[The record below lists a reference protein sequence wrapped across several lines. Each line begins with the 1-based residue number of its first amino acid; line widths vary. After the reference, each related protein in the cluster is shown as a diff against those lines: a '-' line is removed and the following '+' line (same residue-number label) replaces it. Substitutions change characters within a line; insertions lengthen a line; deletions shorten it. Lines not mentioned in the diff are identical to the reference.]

1 MKIASAAVCGRDG
14 ILKLPRRKFLHLT
27 TGAAALPLLSRIAWA
42 QAYPTRP
49 VRLMVGFAAGG
60 GYDIVARLIGQ
71 WLSERLGQPFVIE
84 NRPGAGTNIATEAV
98 VRAPPD
104 GYTLLLIGST
114 NAINAT
120 FYQKLNFNFIDD
132 IAPVS
137 SITQQPQAMLANP
150 SFPAKTIPEFID
162 YAKANPGKVNMSS
175 PGVGT
180 ISHLAGELFKMMAGV
195 NLVHVPF
202 GGNSPALTALLGG
215 QVDVSVASLPSSIEY
230 IRTGKLRGLGVTTAM
245 RAEALPDVPSV
256 GEFVTG
262 YDVTAWYGVAAPK
275 GTPVDIIDKLNNEID
290 AGLADPKLKARLAD
304 FGGTPLVLSPAD
316 FGKFIAQ
323 EIEKWG
329 NVIRALNLKA
339 D

>member
-1 MKIASAAVCGRDG
+1 M
-14 ILKLPRRKFLHLT
+14 KLPRRTFLHLAV
-27 TGAAALPLLSRIAWA
+27 GAAALPAVAPIATA
-42 QAYPTRP
+42 QAYPSRP
-49 VRLMVGFAAGG
+49 VHLVVGFAAGG

-71 WLSERLGQPFVIE
+71 WLSERLGQSFVIE

-120 FYQKLNFNFIDD
+120 FYQKLNFNFIRD

-150 SFPAKTIPEFID
+150 SFPAKTIPELID

-245 RAEALPDVPSV
+245 RAEALPDVPSI

-262 YDVTAWYGVAAPK
+262 YDVTAWYGVGAPK
-275 GTPVDIIDKLNNEID
+275 GTPVDIIDTLNKEIN

-316 FGKFIAQ
+316 LGKLIAQ
-323 EIEKWG
+323 ETEKWG
-329 NVIRALNLKA
+329 KVIRAANIKPE
-339 D
+339 

>member
-1 MKIASAAVCGRDG
+1 V
-14 ILKLPRRKFLHLT
+14 KLPRRRFLHLAA
-27 TGAAALPLLSRIAWA
+27 GAAAQPAISRIAWA
-42 QAYPTRP
+42 QAYPSRP
-49 VRLMVGFAAGG
+49 VRIVVGFAAGG
-60 GYDIVARLIGQ
+60 GNDIAARLIGQ

-104 GYTLLLIGST
+104 GYTLLLVGST

-120 FYQKLNFNFIDD
+120 FYPKLNFNFIRD

-137 SITQQPQAMLANP
+137 SITRQPQAMLANP
-150 SFPAKTIPEFID
+150 SFPARTIPELID

-215 QVDVSVASLPSSIEY
+215 QVELSFASLPSSIEFV
-230 IRTGKLRGLGVTTAM
+230 RTGKLRGLAVTGAM
-245 RAEALPDVPSV
+245 RAEALPDVPST
-256 GEFVTG
+256 GEFVRG
-262 YDVTAWYGVAAPK
+262 YEVSAWYGVGAPK
-275 GTPVDIIDKLNNEID
+275 GTPAEVIDKLNKVIN
-290 AGLADPKLKARLAD
+290 AGLADPNMQARIAD
-304 FGGTPLVLSPAD
+304 FGGTVFALSAAD
-316 FGKFIAQ
+316 FGKFIA
-323 EIEKWG
+323 EETEKWAK
-329 NVIRALNLKA
+329 VIREA
-339 D
+339 DIKR

>member
-1 MKIASAAVCGRDG
+1 M
-14 ILKLPRRKFLHLT
+14 KLPRRNFLRLAA
-27 TGAAALPLLSRIAWA
+27 GAAVLPAVSGIARA
-42 QAYPTRP
+42 QAYPSRP
-49 VRLMVGFAAGG
+49 VHLMVGFAAGG

-114 NAINAT
+114 NAINTT
-120 FYQKLNFNFIDD
+120 FYQKLNFNFLGD
-132 IAPVS
+132 ITPVS
-137 SITQQPQAMLANP
+137 SITQQPQAMLTNP
-150 SFPAKTIPEFID
+150 SFPAKTIPELIA
-162 YAKANPGKVNMSS
+162 YAKANPGKVTMSS
-175 PGVGT
+175 PGVGS

-215 QVDVSVASLPSSIEY
+215 QVDVSVASLPSSIEHM
-230 IRTGKLRGLGVTTAM
+230 RTGKLRGLGVTTAM
-245 RAEALPDVPSV
+245 RAEALPDVPSI

-262 YDVTAWYGVAAPK
+262 YDVTAWYGVGAPK
-275 GTPVDIIDKLNNEID
+275 GTPVDIINKLNKEIS
-290 AGLADPKLKARLAD
+290 AALADPKLKARLAD
-304 FGGTPLVLSPAD
+304 LGGTPFVMSPAD

-323 EIEKWG
+323 ETEKWG
-329 NVIRALNLKA
+329 KVIRAANLKSE
-339 D
+339 